1 MGPDT
6 GVIKEDEE
14 LMTVG
19 EVARLFKVPVSCV
32 YERCRE
38 GTPNPLP
45 HLKLGKLTPS
55 T

>member
-19 EVARLFKVPVSCV
+19 EVARLIQGPGF
-32 YERCRE
+32 
-38 GTPNPLP
+38 
-45 HLKLGKLTPS
+45 LGL
-55 T
+55 